1 MALRRTLSLRSLFS
15 ARCYQPSCSGII
27 LRDNVHEEKPN
38 YGSLLHQ
45 RSFSSSILSQ
55 HLRSSSSHLSLC
67 TPFGVSIYHRS
78 MSTSHVPGSDDSCN
92 VSEVAGTPIDSVM
105 ENVASQDWSYSCN
118 FDIVKALIETLHSYT
133 GLNWWASIVL
143 ATLLIRGVTIPL
155 MIDNERW
162 RSRIMML
169 GIHSTASMETKDPA
183 ALAEHRIEFDKLLKK
198 YGGTFSLSP
207 FLYMLQFPASVCM
220 GLKISNMTEEV
231 ASFKT
236 GGVLWFTDLTTHD
249 TSLIFPLLTWL
260 TFWIM
265 IECDATVGL
274 EGAMIPKKLT
284 RIMVIPMF
292 VVAIMVS
299 KGVHCYLMSC
309 MMFSIAYM
317 LVIRH
322 PGVMKHYGIPEVP
335 EYVMTMLFKRIWGKW
350 L

>member
-105 ENVASQDWSYSCN
+105 ENVASQDWSYSYN

-183 ALAEHRIEFDKLLKK
+183 ALAEHRIEFDKLLK
-198 YGGTFSLSP
+198 TNSCF
-207 FLYMLQFPASVCM
+207 Q
-220 GLKISNMTEEV
+220 ISNMTEEV
-231 ASFKT
+231 APFKT
-236 GGVLWFTDLTTHD
+236 GGVLWFTDLTTLD
-249 TSLIFPLLTWL
+249 TSLIFPLLTL

-265 IECDATVGL
+265 IECDAMVGL

-292 VVAIMVS
+292 ALAIIAS

-317 LVIRH
+317 LVIRR
-322 PGVMKHYGIPEVP
+322 PAVMKHYGIPKVP
-335 EYVMTMLFKRIWGKW
+335 EYVMTMNFKRILGKW